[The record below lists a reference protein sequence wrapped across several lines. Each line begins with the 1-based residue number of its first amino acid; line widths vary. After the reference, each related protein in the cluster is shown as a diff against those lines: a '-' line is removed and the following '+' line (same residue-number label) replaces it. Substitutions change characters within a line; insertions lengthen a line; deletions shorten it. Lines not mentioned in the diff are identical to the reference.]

1 LEFLLIDPQSYKFLV
16 LLISYIKILNKNKSL
31 NMENELEKDLSKIIK
46 KERFQGKMV
55 SYISKIGKLLL
66 FILPVALVVVTLLA
80 LIQALNFTLQIV
92 FFAILALYAFNSF
105 MLLLGASST
114 NSSLRMRLKF
124 ERKRGRPIDSLDG
137 FDILSNSVKR
147 VVNLLKIIAF
157 ICFVALGLFVVMLVL
172 VDLNIGFLAAGF
184 SLIGLGLAIL
194 IRSLNLNIHDV
205 NGLQDFYKPTTHQI
219 FLDNFF
225 AEVFSDHLDPV
236 TFLKWD
242 EYLVGLN
249 KILNPSFIQKVR
261 EQEEEELPVT
271 FAVESILFLY
281 YLRYQLVLTD
291 EQFTKELKEIIN
303 VDSIDFDIEKGLLIE
318 GSWYFSTRDIYK
330 LFTYIKKYNPG
341 FFNIIDRLQLELA
354 DNIERISKDPIYMDS
369 TAQEVVY
376 LGSELNIMIF
386 LYNNAPNEKKYIINV
401 NAPGFEP
408 NKLKLD
414 IKVEGRG
421 SFLIPNSP
429 IPLISS
435 EEQDIAG
442 VLSTM
447 LENGDTTW
455 LTLEPRE
462 TGEQTIQV
470 FLLSEDGTIIE
481 GKTRTIKV
489 IKNFKTYFKKLT
501 SIGSLLGGL
510 AVPLVKIL
518 PYMMGL

>member
-1 LEFLLIDPQSYKFLV
+1 
-16 LLISYIKILNKNKSL
+16 
-31 NMENELEKDLSKIIK
+31 MHRELERDLSKILK

-55 SYISKIGKLLL
+55 SYMAKVGKFML
-66 FILPVALVVVTLLA
+66 FILPVILVIITILA
-80 LIQALNFTLQIV
+80 FIQALDFTLQIIY
-92 FFAILALYAFNSF
+92 FIILAIYAFNSI
-105 MLLLGASST
+105 MLWLGANST
-114 NSSLRMRLKF
+114 KSSLKMRLKF

-137 FDILSNSVKR
+137 FDMLSSSVNR
-147 VVNLLKIIAF
+147 VVNLLKVIAI
-157 ICFVALGLFVVMLVL
+157 ICFVALILFILMLYL
-172 VDLNIGFLAAGF
+172 VDLNIGFAAAGF
-184 SLIGLGLAIL
+184 SLIGLGLALL

-225 AEVFSDHLDPV
+225 AEVFAGHLDPV

-242 EYLVGLN
+242 EYLAGLN
-249 KILNPSFIQKVR
+249 KILNPSFIQKVK

-271 FAVESILFLY
+271 FAVESLLFLY
-281 YLRYQLVLTD
+281 YLKHQGVLTN
-291 EQFTKELKEIIN
+291 EQFIRELREIIN
-303 VDSIDFDIEKGLLIE
+303 VDSIDFDIDKGLLIE
-318 GSWYFSTRDIYK
+318 GSWYFSTKDIDK
-330 LFTYIKKYNPG
+330 LFNYIKEYNPG

-354 DNIERISKDPIYMDS
+354 DNIERVSKDPIYMDS
-369 TAQEVVY
+369 SAEEVVY
-376 LGSELNIMIF
+376 LNRELNIMVF
-386 LYNNAPNEKKYIINV
+386 LYNNSPSDKKYIIKV

-421 SFLIPNSP
+421 NFLIPKER

-435 EEQDIAG
+435 ERLDIAG

-462 TGEQTIQV
+462 TGEQTIQI

-481 GKTRTIKV
+481 GKTRVIKV
-489 IKNFKTYFKKLT
+489 TKDLKAYFKKL
-501 SIGSLLGGL
+501 SSVFSLLGGL
-510 AVPLVKIL
+510 AVPLVKII
-518 PYMMGL
+518 PYLLVPGV